1 MSNRS
6 TARRQSTRVA
16 FCAMAAALSAALM
29 LLGGVI
35 PIATYAVPMLCGLI
49 LLPVLLE
56 FDAPAAW
63 ATFLG
68 TALIALLLGFDKEAA
83 FFYLFLGYYPIIKWK
98 IDKIG
103 AKPLRLLMK
112 ILFFSLSLVL
122 MYALLALLF
131 PVDQVLGE
139 FREMGYV
146 LTAAFGLV
154 FVGCML
160 LYDAFLPRM
169 VMLYANRIRPK
180 WKFLKR

>member
-68 TALIALLLGFDKEAA
+68 TALIALLLG
-83 FFYLFLGYYPIIKWK
+83 
-98 IDKIG
+98 
-103 AKPLRLLMK
+103 
-112 ILFFSLSLVL
+112 LSLVL

-160 LYDAFLPRM
+160 LYDALLPRM